1 MKKLLT
7 LVMTAVLGIAC
18 VFGMTACGGE
28 QKTVKVGAQ
37 SSTTGFNYASCIKG
51 VEAVGYDTPAL
62 AAQDMLNGKI
72 DYLIVDGAT
81 AGSLV
86 KTMKGLKTID
96 ISLTEEQY
104 AIGVDPVQTEL
115 LNKINNILN
124 DKSAEIAAILAKE
137 ESEFVAIEKGT
148 KDSTKADKQLVV
160 ATNAEFNPFEYVEGD
175 KYKGFD
181 MEIAKLIADE
191 LGMELV
197 IEDMAFESVVSA
209 VGKNDIDIVMAALT
223 VTADRKTSLNFS
235 NAYYLESQVIV
246 VAESNKALD
255 ECGTVIDV
263 LSVLSA
269 NK

>member
-1 MKKLLT
+1 
-7 LVMTAVLGIAC
+7 
-18 VFGMTACGGE
+18 
-28 QKTVKVGAQ
+28 
-37 SSTTGFNYASCIKG
+37 
-51 VEAVGYDTPAL
+51 
-62 AAQDMLNGKI
+62 
-72 DYLIVDGAT
+72 
-81 AGSLV
+81 
-86 KTMKGLKTID
+86 
-96 ISLTEEQY
+96 
-104 AIGVDPVQTEL
+104 
-115 LNKINNILN
+115 
-124 DKSAEIAAILAKE
+124 
-137 ESEFVAIEKGT
+137 
-148 KDSTKADKQLVV
+148 
-160 ATNAEFNPFEYVEGD
+160 
-175 KYKGFD
+175 